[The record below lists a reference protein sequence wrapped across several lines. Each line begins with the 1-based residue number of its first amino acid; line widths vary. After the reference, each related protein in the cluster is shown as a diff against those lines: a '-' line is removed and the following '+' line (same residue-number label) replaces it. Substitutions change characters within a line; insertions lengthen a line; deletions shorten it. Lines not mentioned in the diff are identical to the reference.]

1 MGIFLMFCVEYL
13 EKLVSKTSLTNFLCR
28 IEIPS
33 YSNVYFNIW
42 NVNATLI
49 LPNFPIISN
58 IWLHGNNN
66 SG

>member
-1 MGIFLMFCVEYL
+1 MSLTIFLY
-13 EKLVSKTSLTNFLCR
+13 R

-49 LPNFPIISN
+49 LPNFPIYLIFDCIETTILGDS
-58 IWLHGNNN
+58 
-66 SG
+66 SKKM